1 MIEFKTFERAEST
14 LETQGT
20 VMSLVGKDGKL
31 GLIPKNFKDATKR
44 VVLILTK
51 KNGTSAMISCSQAV
65 SDGLRN
71 KTIELGN
78 VLGFEILEGESGIP
92 FISLPAGGL
101 IEVAVKNITVK
112 DFVPSLTNY
121 EELIAL

>member
-20 VMSLVGKDGKL
+20 VLSLVGKDGKL
-31 GLIPKNFKDATKR
+31 GIISKNFKDTTKR

-65 SDGLRN
+65 SDGLRS
-71 KTIELGN
+71 KSIELGN

-101 IEVAVKNITVK
+101 IEVLVKNITVK
-112 DFVPSLTNY
+112 DFVPSVVSY